1 MKRIKKIWLVL
12 LWSRLQLDYKR
23 EENEF
28 GFPLCLKLGSS
39 WQRWSASFDWLRR
52 TCSPLTI
59 RPSLSRG
66 NDELSWKVLWI
77 TLNEFKNSER
87 VWTLWIELLEPKIR
101 LIIKLFFC
109 CWRILSDLIFWGWF
123 KNPISKD
130 FVAVVAESPNLSGF
144 DDKESNLWSDYQK
157 SDPLT
162 LSSLFENWK
171 SPTCMV

>member
-1 MKRIKKIWLVL
+1 MKRTKKIDLYSFDSDYNLITKERRTTLVL
-12 LWSRLQLDYKR
+12 
-23 EENEF
+23 
-28 GFPLCLKLGSS
+28 PLCLKLGSS
-39 WQRWSASFDWLRR
+39 WQRWSASFDWVRR

-109 CWRILSDLIFWGWF
+109 CWKILSDLIFWGWF
-123 KNPISKD
+123 QNPISKD

-144 DDKESNLWSDYQK
+144 DDKESNPWSDYQK
-157 SDPLT
+157 SDPLP
-162 LSSLFENWK
+162 LSF
-171 SPTCMV
+171 